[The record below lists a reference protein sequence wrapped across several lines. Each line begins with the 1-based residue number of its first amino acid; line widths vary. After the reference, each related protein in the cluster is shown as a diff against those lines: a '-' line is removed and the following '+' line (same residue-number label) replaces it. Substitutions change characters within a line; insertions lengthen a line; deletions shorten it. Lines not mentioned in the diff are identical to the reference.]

1 MPTYYKRNVNPTNN
15 NWNQAD
21 NWSTVSSTSS
31 TNTGTFPSS
40 LTADP
45 VIFDANSVA
54 VTVNVASQCTS
65 LDFTGY
71 NNTITFNNQLIV
83 QGNVTLSA
91 AVNFTIAGTGQLRIQ
106 GTSTITSNGK
116 VYNGNIHFANPTVT
130 LSGDLTITGAITVSG
145 NSIIV
150 NGGTINIQGNLI
162 SAGQHNFGT
171 TGNGTFIFN
180 GTGNQS
186 ISGIF
191 LSLQNGSIIFNKPS
205 GTLTIA
211 GSVTLAAANITY
223 ITGTIVYSGG
233 AFTMS
238 KGGGTCTITS
248 NGHNWGGNGANNVT
262 FALGATVTLTTFVLA
277 DDFTVGTAVTSFG
290 LFNSGGN
297 AHTLNGPGVLYM
309 GSTTALVPNA
319 SSANYTIGG
328 TADIRFQGTGTC
340 NYTVSGMNISNN
352 IILNGNVTFSG
363 TMTKS
368 GGTITYTSGA
378 ITTTLFT
385 LTTVTC
391 TLNTN
396 GVTWSNIVCRP
407 ETFGS
412 TLTLNSNLQAIN
424 ISLSYVGGG
433 SVQYTFAGIGGF
445 TTSAFTT
452 TQNSITIRFTNGN
465 TYIVTN
471 NLGSIGTA
479 ANLNVF
485 TAVTVGLPRAIFTLQ
500 QGASQNMVYT
510 NGTFIDSGA
519 GQTIW
524 TFGGNVTL
532 NNTINWNNLLPPRGT
547 ATPFIS

>member
-45 VIFDANSVA
+45 VIFDANSTA

-71 NNTITFNNQLIV
+71 NNTITFSNQLTV
-83 QGNVTLSA
+83 QGNVTLGASMG
-91 AVNFTIAGTGQLRIQ
+91 IAGASQLRIQ
-106 GTSTITSNGK
+106 VASTITSNGK
-116 VYNGNIHFANPTVT
+116 VYNGNILFFNPAIT
-130 LSGDLTITGAITVSG
+130 LNGDLTITGAITVAG
-145 NSIIV
+145 TSIVV

-162 SAGQHNFGT
+162 SGGNHTFGGT
-171 TGNGTFIFN
+171 TGNATFIFN
-180 GTGNQS
+180 GTGNQTFTGS
-186 ISGIF
+186 ININ
-191 LSLQNGSIIFNKPS
+191 LQNGSVIFNKPS

-211 GSVTLAAANITY
+211 GFTLAAQNITY
-223 ITGTIVYSGG
+223 IAGAIVYSGG
-233 AFTMS
+233 TFNMNTRN
-238 KGGGTCTITS
+238 GGTCTITS

-262 FALGATVTLTTFVLA
+262 FNLTAGNTTTIVLA

-319 SSANYTIGG
+319 LSAGYTIGG

-385 LTTVTC
+385 LTTFNC
-391 TLNTN
+391 ALNTN
-396 GVTWSNIVCRP
+396 GMTWGNIVCRADTP
-407 ETFGS
+407 GS

-433 SVQYTFAGIGGF
+433 SPQYTFAGVGGF
-445 TTSAFTT
+445 TTSTFTN
-452 TQNSITIRFTNGN
+452 TQSGLTIRFTNGN
-465 TYIVTN
+465 TYVVTN
-471 NLGSIGTA
+471 NLGSLGTA
-479 ANLNVF
+479 AALNVF